1 MSGKCQVCGKGPL
14 FGKNVSH
21 SHKKTL
27 KVQRANVQTI
37 NVVEGKRTKKASV
50 CTKCIK
56 ANKVTKA

>member
-1 MSGKCQVCGKGPL
+1 MKGKCEICGKGPL

-27 KVQRANVQTI
+27 KIQRANVQSI
-37 NVVEGKRTKKASV
+37 NIVADKTTRKASV

-56 ANKVTKA
+56 ANKVVKA